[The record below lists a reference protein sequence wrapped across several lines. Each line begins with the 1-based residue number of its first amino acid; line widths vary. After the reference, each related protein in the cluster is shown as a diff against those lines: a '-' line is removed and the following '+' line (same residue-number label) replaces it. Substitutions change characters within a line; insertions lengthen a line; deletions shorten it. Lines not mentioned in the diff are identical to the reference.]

1 MANGLRI
8 CCLHCSGSGH
18 RCGMGLI
25 PGLGLLHAAGAAKKK
40 RKKEKEKGKEERK
53 EKGKLCYN
61 KSFCY
66 FAFSQ
71 GSHIITLIK
80 KR

>member
-18 RCGMGLI
+18 RCGMDLI

-40 RKKEKEKGKEERK
+40 KKERKKKKKERKKEKRK
-53 EKGKLCYN
+53 ENCVIISHFAILLSHKGV
-61 KSFCY
+61 
-66 FAFSQ
+66 
-71 GSHIITLIK
+71 I
-80 KR
+80 